1 MKESGW
7 YSLNVSQILE
17 HSLSILFC
25 FIQSIKQSEKA
36 STIIL
41 TWLRG
46 NHDHQ
51 GGSSRARPFHCT
63 KDGLTLAINPNVIN
77 SGVQFLVV
85 GDCVRAVPWTHY
97 KCKKNSCHLPE
108 VELNLVPLVNGRVDR
123 LVIREASD
131 FLSGKKQQSNEIHV

>member
-1 MKESGW
+1 MSYRQVFTK
-7 YSLNVSQILE
+7 L
-17 HSLSILFC
+17 
-25 FIQSIKQSEKA
+25 
-36 STIIL
+36 IL

-85 GDCVRAVPWTHY
+85 GDCVRAVPCVAEPIISIVPNFTGHY
-97 KCKKNSCHLPE
+97 SE
-108 VELNLVPLVNGRVDR
+108 GRFDT
-123 LVIREASD
+123 
-131 FLSGKKQQSNEIHV
+131 

>member
-1 MKESGW
+1 MCD
-7 YSLNVSQILE
+7 YLDVSQILQD
-17 HSLSILFC
+17 SLSILFC
-25 FIQSIKQSEKA
+25 FMKSIRISEKA
-36 STIIL
+36 FEIIL

-85 GDCVRAVPWTHY
+85 GDCVRAVP
-97 KCKKNSCHLPE
+97 
-108 VELNLVPLVNGRVDR
+108 
-123 LVIREASD
+123 
-131 FLSGKKQQSNEIHV
+131 